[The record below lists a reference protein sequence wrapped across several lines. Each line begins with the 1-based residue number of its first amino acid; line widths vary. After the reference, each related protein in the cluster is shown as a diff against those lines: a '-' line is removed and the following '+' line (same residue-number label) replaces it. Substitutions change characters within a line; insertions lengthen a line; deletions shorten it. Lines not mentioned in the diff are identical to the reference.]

1 MRIFIENKDVDNLDD
16 IIYGDNFDLF
26 KDYIKSYHGRIEN
39 GLIVRFY
46 LNEFLKH
53 YDSDVL
59 NSLDSFKSL
68 IKMVHDIWE
77 SATNKN
83 QPIVFRRGGESG
95 EIFFSDNIY
104 VASVYG
110 GVLNAYAVNFK
121 NPFIMD
127 CDGADW
133 MDIDEPQIMDGYSY
147 DGKVSTDG
155 VVEFIKANTDYD
167 GVVFKNLYEGSGA
180 GVFGT
185 STIYVSLNKDNYIN
199 LTNNK
204 KNHT

>member
-1 MRIFIENKDVDNLDD
+1 MRIFIENKDMDNLDD

-26 KDYIKSYHGRIEN
+26 KDYIRSYHGRIEN

-68 IKMVHDIWE
+68 IKMVHSVWE
-77 SATNKN
+77 SVTNKN

-95 EIFFSDNIY
+95 EMFFSDNIY

-110 GVLNAYAVNFK
+110 GVV
-121 NPFIMD
+121 
-127 CDGADW
+127 
-133 MDIDEPQIMDGYSY
+133 
-147 DGKVSTDG
+147 
-155 VVEFIKANTDYD
+155 
-167 GVVFKNLYEGSGA
+167 
-180 GVFGT
+180 
-185 STIYVSLNKDNYIN
+185 TI
-199 LTNNK
+199 
-204 KNHT
+204 

>member
-1 MRIFIENKDVDNLDD
+1 MRIFIENKDMDNLDD
-16 IIYGDNFDLF
+16 IIYGDNFELF
-26 KDYIKSYHGRIEN
+26 KDYIRSYHGMIEN

-59 NSLDSFKSL
+59 SSLDSFKSL
-68 IKMVHDIWE
+68 IKMVHDVWE
-77 SATNKN
+77 ASTNKN
-83 QPIVFRRGGESG
+83 QHIAFRRGGESG
-95 EIFFSDNIY
+95 EMFFSDNIY

-110 GVLNAYAVNFK
+110 GALNAYIIDFK

-133 MDIDEPQIMDGYSY
+133 MDIDEPQIMGGHSY
-147 DGKVSTDG
+147 DGKVSTDN
-155 VVEFIKANTDYD
+155 VVEFIKKNTDHD

-180 GVFGT
+180 GVFGA
-185 STIYVSLNKDNYIN
+185 STIYVSLYKNTYTN

-204 KNHT
+204 

>member
-1 MRIFIENKDVDNLDD
+1 MRIFIENKDMDNLDD

-26 KDYIKSYHGRIEN
+26 KDYIISYHGRIEN

-59 NSLDSFKSL
+59 SSLDSFKSL
-68 IKMVHDIWE
+68 IKMVHGVWE

-95 EIFFSDNIY
+95 EMFFSDNIY

-155 VVEFIKANTDYD
+155 AVEFIKANTDYD